1 MFLNRGVLILAL
13 VLTARKNATK
23 EDQ

>member
-1 MFLNRGVLILAL
+1 MFLNRSVLILAL